1 MNDYEASLYDAL
13 LALETRDECERF
25 LWDVLSDY
33 EVSNLVTRWKA
44 LCALL
49 EGSTQRKVAQ
59 EFGMSISTVSRAAR
73 VLRQGAGGCQLLFE
87 RVKGKNRGQKIT
99 ESERSTV
106 SGANRWRGF

>member
-13 LALETRDECERF
+13 LALETRDESERF
-25 LWDVLSDY
+25 LWDVLS
-33 EVSNLVTRWKA
+33 E
-44 LCALL
+44 
-49 EGSTQRKVAQ
+49 
-59 EFGMSISTVSRAAR
+59 